1 MKKRSLAYLVAATVL
16 LISGCGVR
24 DKEVEA
30 NASTSVV
37 VDEKSVFEEVTEE
50 RSVAEVQETTEQPN
64 LAEIQDSAVE
74 TGVIEAWNAPG
85 ASEAIESEEDV
96 TIEIVMV
103 GDMLMHERVMESG
116 LQVDGSYDFSHL
128 FGQMGDKIASADL
141 AMVNQETIL
150 GGTELGLT
158 GYPAFNSPYEVGVAE
173 AEAGFDVILS
183 ATNHALDKG
192 SKGVLRCISF
202 WEENYPEISCVGIYD
217 SKEDWENDIFFY
229 EKDDITIAV
238 LNYTYGTNG
247 INPPSDMPYLVNY
260 LAENKVKEDLEK
272 ADALADFVI
281 VCPHWGTEYSL
292 ETDSQQ
298 KKWTNLFLENG
309 VDLVIGTHPHVI
321 EPIEWVRDENGNE
334 MLVYYSLGNFV
345 NGTAGTGA
353 GTANRMVGGMADVT
367 LGRGEDG
374 SVEIQSYDVI
384 PLVCHI
390 GEKENYTTYFLSDYT
405 TELAEKNMIL
415 SQDSNFS
422 LEYCKELVEKVWQK

>member
-1 MKKRSLAYLVAATVL
+1 MKKRSLTYLVAATVL

-64 LAEIQDSAVE
+64 LAEVQDSEVE
-74 TGVIEAWNAPG
+74 TGVIEAWDAPE
-85 ASEAIESEEDV
+85 ASEAIESEADT

-116 LQVDGSYDFSHL
+116 LQEDGSYDFSHL

-158 GYPAFNSPYEVGVAE
+158 GYPSFNSPYEVGDAE

-192 SKGVLRCISF
+192 SKGVLRCVSF

-217 SKEDWENDIFFY
+217 SKEDWENDVFLY
-229 EKDDITIAV
+229 EKNDITIAI

-260 LAENKVKEDLEK
+260 LSESKVKEDLEK

-374 SVEIQSYDVI
+374 SVEIRSYDVI

>member
-1 MKKRSLAYLVAATVL
+1 MKKKSLTYLVAAAVFFAG
-16 LISGCGVR
+16 GCGVS

-30 NASTSVV
+30 DASTSVV
-37 VDEKSVFEEVTEE
+37 VEESASSEESTEA
-50 RSVAEVQETTEQPN
+50 RSFAEVQEATEEPST
-64 LAEIQDSAVE
+64 AEAQDATE
-74 TGVIEAWNAPG
+74 
-85 ASEAIESEEDV
+85 ASEAIGEEEDT

-116 LQVDGSYDFSHL
+116 LQEDGSYDFSHL
-128 FGQMGDKIASADL
+128 FAQVGEKIASADL

-158 GYPAFNSPYEVGVAE
+158 GYPSFNSPYEVGDAE
-173 AEAGFDVILS
+173 AKAGFDVILS

-192 SKGVLRCISF
+192 SKGVLRCVSF

-217 SKEDWENDIFFY
+217 NKEGWENDIFLY
-229 EKDDITIAV
+229 EKDGITIAV

-260 LAENKVKEDLEK
+260 LSESKVKEDLEK

-281 VCPHWGTEYSL
+281 VCPHWGTEYRL

-298 KKWTNLFLENG
+298 KKWANLFLENG

-321 EPIEWVRDENGNE
+321 EPVEWVSDENGNK

-345 NGTAGTGA
+345 NGTAGTGS

-374 SVEIQSYDVI
+374 SVEIRSYDVI

-405 TELAEKNMIL
+405 TELAEENLIL
-415 SQDSNFS
+415 SQDAEFS

>member
-1 MKKRSLAYLVAATVL
+1 MKKKSLTYLVAAAVL
-16 LISGCGVR
+16 LAGGCGVS

-30 NASTSVV
+30 DASTSVV
-37 VDEKSVFEEVTEE
+37 VEESASSEESTEA
-50 RSVAEVQETTEQPN
+50 RSFAEVQEETEEPSA
-64 LAEIQDSAVE
+64 AEAQDATE
-74 TGVIEAWNAPG
+74 
-85 ASEAIESEEDV
+85 ASEAIGEEEDT

-116 LQVDGSYDFSHL
+116 LQEDGSYDFSHL
-128 FGQMGDKIASADL
+128 FAQVGEKIASADL

-158 GYPAFNSPYEVGVAE
+158 GYPSFNSPYEVGTAE
-173 AEAGFDVILS
+173 AKAGFDVILS

-192 SKGVLRCISF
+192 SKGVLRCVSF

-217 SKEDWENDIFFY
+217 NKEDWENDIFLY
-229 EKDDITIAV
+229 EKDGITIAV

-260 LAENKVKEDLEK
+260 LSESKVKEDLEK

-281 VCPHWGTEYSL
+281 VCPHWGTEYRL

-321 EPIEWVRDENGNE
+321 EPVEWVSDENGNE

-345 NGTAGTGA
+345 NGTAGTGS

-374 SVEIQSYDVI
+374 SVEIRSYDVI

-405 TELAEKNMIL
+405 TELAVENLIL
-415 SQDSNFS
+415 SQDAEFS

>member
-1 MKKRSLAYLVAATVL
+1 MKKKSLTYLVAAAVL
-16 LISGCGVR
+16 FAGGCGVS

-30 NASTSVV
+30 DASTSVV
-37 VDEKSVFEEVTEE
+37 VEESPALE
-50 RSVAEVQETTEQPN
+50 ETTEVRDF
-64 LAEIQDSAVE
+64 AEVPESTEEPGFAEAQD
-74 TGVIEAWNAPG
+74 TTEAQDATE
-85 ASEAIESEEDV
+85 ASEAIEEEEDT

-116 LQVDGSYDFSHL
+116 LQEDGSYDFSHL
-128 FGQMGDKIASADL
+128 FAQVGEKIASADL

-158 GYPAFNSPYEVGVAE
+158 GYPSFNSPYEVGDAE

-192 SKGVLRCISF
+192 SKGVLRCVSF

-217 SKEDWENDIFFY
+217 NKEDWENDIFLY
-229 EKDDITIAV
+229 EKDGITIAV

-260 LAENKVKEDLEK
+260 LSESKVKEDLEK

-281 VCPHWGTEYSL
+281 VCPHWGTEYRL

-321 EPIEWVRDENGNE
+321 EPVEWVSDENGNE

-345 NGTAGTGA
+345 NGTAGSGS

-374 SVEIQSYDVI
+374 SVEIRSYDVI

-390 GEKENYTTYFLSDYT
+390 GEKENYTTYYLSDYT
-405 TELAEKNMIL
+405 TELAEENLIL
-415 SQDSNFS
+415 KQDAEFT

>member
-1 MKKRSLAYLVAATVL
+1 MKKKSLTYLVAAAVL
-16 LISGCGVR
+16 LAGGCGVS

-30 NASTSVV
+30 DASTSVV
-37 VDEKSVFEEVTEE
+37 VEESPALE
-50 RSVAEVQETTEQPN
+50 ETTEVRD
-64 LAEIQDSAVE
+64 LAEVPESTEEPGFAEAQD
-74 TGVIEAWNAPG
+74 TTEAQDATEASG
-85 ASEAIESEEDV
+85 AIGEEEDT

-116 LQVDGSYDFSHL
+116 LQEDGSYDFSHL
-128 FGQMGDKIASADL
+128 FAQVGEKIASADL

-158 GYPAFNSPYEVGVAE
+158 GYPSFNSPYEVGDAE

-192 SKGVLRCISF
+192 SKGVLRCVSF

-217 SKEDWENDIFFY
+217 NKEDWENDIFLY
-229 EKDDITIAV
+229 EKDGITIAV

-260 LAENKVKEDLEK
+260 LSESKVKEDLEK

-281 VCPHWGTEYSL
+281 VCPHWGTEYRL

-321 EPIEWVRDENGNE
+321 EPVEWVSDENGNE

-345 NGTAGTGA
+345 NGTAGTGS

-374 SVEIQSYDVI
+374 SVEIRSYDVI

-405 TELAEKNMIL
+405 TELAEENLIL
-415 SQDSNFS
+415 SQDAEFS

>member
-1 MKKRSLAYLVAATVL
+1 MKKKSLTYLVAAAVL
-16 LISGCGVR
+16 FAGGCGVS

-30 NASTSVV
+30 DASTSVV
-37 VDEKSVFEEVTEE
+37 VEESPALE
-50 RSVAEVQETTEQPN
+50 ETTEVRDF
-64 LAEIQDSAVE
+64 AEVPESTEEPGFAEAQD
-74 TGVIEAWNAPG
+74 TTEAQDATE
-85 ASEAIESEEDV
+85 ASEAIEEEEDT

-116 LQVDGSYDFSHL
+116 LQEDGSYDFSHL
-128 FGQMGDKIASADL
+128 FAQVGEKIASADL

-158 GYPAFNSPYEVGVAE
+158 GYPSFNSPYEVGDAE

-192 SKGVLRCISF
+192 SKGVLRCVSF

-217 SKEDWENDIFFY
+217 NKEDWENDIFLY
-229 EKDDITIAV
+229 EKDGITIAV

-260 LAENKVKEDLEK
+260 LSESKVKEDLEK
-272 ADALADFVI
+272 ADAMADFVI
-281 VCPHWGTEYSL
+281 VCPHWGTEYRL

-321 EPIEWVRDENGNE
+321 EPVEWVSDENGNE

-345 NGTAGTGA
+345 NGTAGTGS

-374 SVEIQSYDVI
+374 SVEIRSYDVI

-405 TELAEKNMIL
+405 TELAEENLIL
-415 SQDSNFS
+415 SQDAEFS